1 MSASPD
7 GTAEQPPFDAA
18 GGEARRQD
26 RAERRLFWRQLLL
39 ALLIVALVVV
49 RTWLL

>member
-1 MSASPD
+1 MSVPQ
-7 GTAEQPPFDAA
+7 GRTADLPPFDAA
-18 GGEARRQD
+18 GGEAHRQD

-39 ALLIVALVVV
+39 VLLIGALVVV